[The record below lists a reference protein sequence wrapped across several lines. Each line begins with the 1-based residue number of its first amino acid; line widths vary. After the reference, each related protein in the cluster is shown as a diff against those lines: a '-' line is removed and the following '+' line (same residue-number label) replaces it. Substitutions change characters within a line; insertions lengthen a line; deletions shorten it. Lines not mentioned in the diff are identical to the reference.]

1 MRLKDFFMKSIF
13 NKLLLYSLCISLIPL
28 IVISVIQYGRIYEKL
43 ENEVN
48 DSHKQVIS
56 QYMQSV
62 NEKLD
67 MLQFQLSQISNS
79 TIVQD
84 MLVDKELTP
93 LERGVNIST
102 EVSNILAL
110 EQNSAVRS
118 CIIYSMRED
127 TLAYGKNVT
136 MMPLGKM
143 EKWYQIIGE
152 LEEEN
157 YTYQIYNE
165 PVLTLVGKINYL
177 DTSRL
182 RTELLGVV
190 KLDIKIDKLL
200 VKTQAL
206 DNVKICIYDASD
218 SLLYQSEAV
227 EESED
232 YIVYEEFIERY
243 DLKIEF
249 LFEKGA
255 FDDIKKEN
263 LKITF
268 LLLLILIVFSVVISS
283 VYSRHFT
290 GRISFLLQKIKRVE
304 EGDLTE
310 QPSLKG
316 NDEIAMLDI
325 EVRNMTRRLNQLIE
339 KNYVQKLENK
349 NTELQN
355 LRLQINPHFLY
366 NTLETISSIA
376 AVKNVFVI
384 CDICECLGEILRYS
398 LGKRYGEFVS
408 VEQEMYHTKNY
419 IYIQQVRFEDR
430 FDVVYSLDERLM
442 DKKIPRFILQPIV
455 ENAII
460 HGVIEKKEKGTLE
473 ISLCEKLGGL
483 VISVK
488 DDGRGMSQ
496 DELENLKEMIEGTFG
511 EVKTSDSIGVRNVNQ
526 RIKMICGSQYGITVS
541 SALNQ
546 GSCFELLLP
555 LR

>member
-442 DKKIPRFILQPIV
+442 DKKILRFILQPIV

>member
-384 CDICECLGEILRYS
+384 CDISECLGEILRYS

>member
-218 SLLYQSEAV
+218 SLLYQSEEV